1 MLQSMHATVHV
12 MWMDAWWYQISRVML
27 DLIHHN
33 PHLYC
38 TACMCRFTSYSDIIS
53 QFWSTHASV
62 YMACRAMH
70 SDVWFVE
77 QLWLRFIML
86 LICTVLHTCPSLCIT
101 SIVIP
106 IVGVHTCHLTS
117 CADQCMMMYDLQD
130 EYGLQPMSL
139 QLGDMWHTLLISS
152 HALFSLENT
161 CTTFHDG
168 CMCKDVRYTWIDVLF
183 AHMRQYT
190 TEICMSY

>member
-1 MLQSMHATVHV
+1 MLQSMHVTVHV
-12 MWMDAWWYQISRVML
+12 MWMDAWWYQISGVML

-38 TACMCRFTSYSDIIS
+38 TACMCRFTSYSDVIS

-86 LICTVLHTCPSLCIT
+86 LICTALHTCPSLCIT

-139 QLGDMWHTLLISS
+139 WLGDMWHTLLISS

-168 CMCKDVRYTWIDVLF
+168 CMC
-183 AHMRQYT
+183 
-190 TEICMSY
+190 